1 MRKIALIS
9 IVLAVTLVIIACQS
23 TTTTPKYPTL
33 NPDWS
38 KITVTATGEG
48 APPDDAENDAQAKL
62 MACRSARMDAYRNL
76 AEKIYRIEISG
87 NTYVRDY
94 ITRDDRILSGVKGFI
109 KKARVIEIPKEDGSC
124 EVTVELCLGEKF
136 ADIILQ

>member
-9 IVLAVTLVIIACQS
+9 IVLTVILAIIACQT

-38 KITVTATGEG
+38 KMTVTATGEG

-76 AEKIYRIEISG
+76 AEKIYKIEISG
-87 NTYVRDY
+87 NTCVRDY
-94 ITRDDRILSGVKGFI
+94 ITRDDRILSSVRGFI
-109 KKARVIEIPKEDGSC
+109 KKARVIEIPKKDGSC
-124 EVTVELCLGEKF
+124 EVTVELYLGKKF
-136 ADIILQ
+136 VDIIMR

>member
-9 IVLAVTLVIIACQS
+9 IVLTIILAIISCQS
-23 TTTTPKYPTL
+23 TTTAPKYPTL

-38 KITVTATGEG
+38 KVTITAKGEG

-76 AEKIYRIEISG
+76 TEKIYGIQVSG
-87 NTYVRDY
+87 NTCIRDY
-94 ITRDDRILSGVKGFI
+94 ITRDDRILSRVQGFI
-109 KKARVIEIPKEDGSC
+109 KKARVTETSKDDGSC
-124 EVTVELCLGEKF
+124 EATVDLYLGKKF
-136 ADIILQ
+136 ADIIMR